1 MRDWCV
7 GMGACFLPDAQRQT
21 YTRVSK
27 ITFSPSAQKQAL
39 IPHIIKTQ
47 KKITKVLH
55 QQENFCYHL
64 IRCKYNKINLFH
76 IVNFFVRWKINTHS
90 LHLLHFLLNTESLLL
105 CSDTNIQ
112 EFRTHSLSPQLLLP
126 RTYHTHPGNDIYY
139 IVPQF

>member
-1 MRDWCV
+1 MRGYGSLFFFLMPSDKHTH
-7 GMGACFLPDAQRQT
+7 GYLRLPFLPVPRNKLSFLT
-21 YTRVSK
+21 LSK
-27 ITFSPSAQKQAL
+27 
-39 IPHIIKTQ
+39 HR

-90 LHLLHFLLNTESLLL
+90 LRLLHFLLNTESLLL